1 MRHLTIAAGAV
12 VALFGPAVAQGTQPA
27 RVLSQQPV
35 APSPQLQLAQ
45 PKPGQPQ
52 NVVIEGQVQD
62 LIYFTGS
69 IVALGIAEGGGQ
81 TRNIY
86 ICNDDYTNVTLDF
99 RDTTLYDL
107 FKLAFETKATVKART
122 KVVMQANKDAVA
134 YYCTESIILR

>member
-1 MRHLTIAAGAV
+1 MRHFIIAAGAFIV
-12 VALFGPAVAQGTQPA
+12 LFGTAFAQDTKPV
-27 RVLSQQPV
+27 RMLSQQPV
-35 APSPQLQLAQ
+35 TPSPQLQLAQ

-62 LIYFTGS
+62 LFYFTGS
-69 IVALGIAEGGGQ
+69 IVALGIDEGGGQ

-99 RDTTLYDL
+99 RETTLYDL
-107 FKLAFETKATVKART
+107 FKLAFETKAMVKART

-134 YYCTESIILR
+134 YYCTESIILN